1 MDLEK
6 LLEKYKLQI
15 GIGLVGL
22 ILVGIGVFTVRQLAE
37 EPTIEILS
45 EEETTEGTTI
55 FVDLEGAAQNPGVY
69 ELLSGARINDLL
81 VRAGGLSAEAD
92 REWVSKNT
100 NLAQKLSDGAKIYI
114 PERSEAIHSPST
126 QRSEGDQGSQIAGA
140 SAGVMNKININTAS
154 AAQLDTLWGI
164 GEKRAQSIIV
174 NRPYQ
179 TIEELK
185 TKVGIPTYVFE
196 RIKTQV
202 TVY

>member
-1 MDLEK
+1 VDLEK

-15 GIGLVGL
+15 GFGLVGL
-22 ILVGIGVFTVRQLAE
+22 ILVGIGVFAVRHLE
-37 EPTIEILS
+37 EKPTIEILS
-45 EEETTEGTTI
+45 EEETAEGTTI
-55 FVDLEGAAQNPGVY
+55 FVDLEGAVQNPGVY
-69 ELLSGARINDLL
+69 ELSSEARINDLL

-92 REWVSKNT
+92 RDWVSKNI

-114 PERSEAIHSPST
+114 PLVG
-126 QRSEGDQGSQIAGA
+126 QNFEGQDEYVAGA
-140 SAGVMNKININTAS
+140 SAININTAS
-154 AAQLDTLWGI
+154 AAQLDTLWGV
-164 GEKRAQSIIV
+164 GTVRAENIIT

-185 TKVGIPTYVFE
+185 TKAGIPTNVFE